1 MVKSLLITLP
11 SFNNL
16 DGGEVKI
23 HSVYSL
29 VYCIFTT
36 TIREV
41 GFKVSIV
48 GIGVHINFYFCKTP
62 IHSGCVSR

>member
-1 MVKSLLITLP
+1 MVKSLLINSS

-16 DGGEVKI
+16 DVGRGEVKT

-29 VYCIFTT
+29 VYCIFIT

-41 GFKVSIV
+41 GFKLVL
-48 GIGVHINFYFCKTP
+48 
-62 IHSGCVSR
+62 